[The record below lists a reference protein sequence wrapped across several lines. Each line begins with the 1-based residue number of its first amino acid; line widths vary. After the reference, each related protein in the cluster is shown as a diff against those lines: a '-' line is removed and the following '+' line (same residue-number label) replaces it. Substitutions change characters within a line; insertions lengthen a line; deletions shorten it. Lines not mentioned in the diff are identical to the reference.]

1 MAASPP
7 STAPAMP
14 DPSAASPTTAAA
26 PATAPA
32 IAPITVQAGLGSNN
46 ATADATGR
54 SVIVLPIDPGL
65 TCLRGLSPR
74 RLRFEVEYGLERG
87 TSANSFLFA
96 AGSTA
101 AGQPVPPVLVH
112 PPGASFAAP
121 FLEALAA
128 LVPAEAALKVVVGH
142 VNPNRVALLRQLAE
156 RWPALMLVASN
167 AGARLLSD
175 LWNQQKPGS
184 GAGGSGVAGTGA
196 SGAGV
201 SSAADSI
208 PSGDAGSAPGAASSQ
223 ATPDL
228 AGEAALPPLPP
239 IDVVKQE
246 VSRELAGGHRL
257 TLIPVPTPRWPG
269 GLVAFEE
276 RTGLLMS
283 GKFFAAH
290 LCGEAFSE
298 ANLSSTEEDRR
309 YYYDCLM
316 APMARQV
323 EAVVDR
329 LDELPIRTIAP
340 GHGPAIATS
349 WRSLLADYRR
359 WGESQGRSGLTVTLL
374 YASAYG
380 NTAAIADALAQ
391 GVARSGVRVE
401 SLNCEFAPS
410 EQLIAA
416 IRAGDALLIGSP
428 TLGGHAP
435 TPIVSALGTVL
446 AEGDREKPV
455 GVFGSFGWS
464 GEAIDLLENKL
475 RDGGFRFA
483 FEPIRV
489 KFSPD
494 PATLRTLEE
503 TGISLGRQ
511 LQTEQRRSQRRS
523 GGGGLEESRSNPAVQ
538 ALGRLVGS
546 LCVVTARKGEGEAA
560 LGGAMVASWVSQASF
575 NPPGFTVAVARER
588 AVESLLHVG
597 DRFALNVLAAGRETG
612 PMRQFLQP
620 FPPGANRFAGLEL
633 EASPGGQP
641 LLPEA
646 LAWLE
651 ARVTARMEC
660 GDHWILY
667 AQVSHGGL
675 LDPAGTTA
683 VHQRRS
689 GANY

>member
-1 MAASPP
+1 M
-7 STAPAMP
+7 
-14 DPSAASPTTAAA
+14 
-26 PATAPA
+26 
-32 IAPITVQAGLGSNN
+32 QAGLGSNN
-46 ATADATGR
+46 AAADATGR

-503 TGISLGRQ
+503 TGIALGRQ

>member
-1 MAASPP
+1 MAS
-7 STAPAMP
+7 ST
-14 DPSAASPTTAAA
+14 D
-26 PATAPA
+26 
-32 IAPITVQAGLGSNN
+32 
-46 ATADATGR
+46 R

-87 TSANSFLFA
+87 TSANSFLFD
-96 AGSTA
+96 AGNTA

-112 PPGASFAAP
+112 PPGASFAEP
-121 FLEALAA
+121 YLDTLAG
-128 LVPAEAALKVVVGH
+128 LIPADASLKVIVGH
-142 VNPNRVALLRQLAE
+142 VNPNRVALLRLLAE

-167 AGARLLSD
+167 AGARLLAD
-175 LWNQQKPGS
+175 LWNQARPAPPG
-184 GAGGSGVAGTGA
+184 GGVEPP
-196 SGAGV
+196 
-201 SSAADSI
+201 ADG
-208 PSGDAGSAPGAASSQ
+208 PAQ
-223 ATPDL
+223 V
-228 AGEAALPPLPP
+228 PPLPP

-246 VSRELAGGHRL
+246 VSRDLGGGHRL
-257 TLIPVPTPRWPG
+257 SLIPVPTPRWPG
-269 GLVAFEE
+269 GLMAFEE
-276 RTGLLMS
+276 STGLLMS

-290 LCGEAFSE
+290 LCGEAFAE
-298 ANLSSTEEDRR
+298 ANPTSNEEDRR

-329 LDELPIRTIAP
+329 LDDLAIRTIAP
-340 GHGPAIATS
+340 GHGPAIASS

-359 WGESQGRSGLTVTLL
+359 WGESQGSSGLTVTLL

-391 GVARSGVRVE
+391 GVARSGVRVD

-410 EQLIAA
+410 DQLIAA
-416 IRAGDALLIGSP
+416 IRSADALLIGSP

-464 GEAIDLLENKL
+464 GEAIDLLEGKL

-494 PATLRTLEE
+494 GATQRTLEE
-503 TGISLGRQ
+503 TGIALGRQ
-511 LQTEQRRSQRRS
+511 LQGERRRNQRRS
-523 GGGGLEESRSNPAVQ
+523 GGGGLDESRSNPAVQ
-538 ALGRLVGS
+538 ALGRVVGS
-546 LCVVTARKGEGEAA
+546 LCVLTARKGEGEAA

-575 NPPGFTVAVARER
+575 SPPGFTVAIARER

-597 DRFALNVLAAGRETG
+597 DHFALNVLAAGRETA

-620 FPPGANRFAGLEL
+620 FPPGADRFAGLDL
-633 EASPGGQP
+633 ESSPGGQP
-641 LLPEA
+641 ILPEA
-646 LAWLE
+646 LAWME
-651 ARVTARMEC
+651 AQVTARMEC
-660 GDHWILY
+660 GDHWLVY
-667 AQVSHGGL
+667 AQASHGGL
-675 LDPAGTTA
+675 LDGAGSTA
-683 VHQRRS
+683 MHQRRS

>member
-1 MAASPP
+1 
-7 STAPAMP
+7 MP
-14 DPSAASPTTAAA
+14 DPSPGA
-26 PATAPA
+26 PA
-32 IAPITVQAGLGSNN
+32 L
-46 ATADATGR
+46 DAEGR
-54 SVIVLPIDPGL
+54 SVIALPLDPGL
-65 TCLRGLSPR
+65 IGLRGLSPR

-87 TSANSFLFA
+87 TSANSFLFE
-96 AGSTA
+96 AGTTA

-121 FLEALAA
+121 FLEKLAA
-128 LVPAEAALKVVVGH
+128 LIPADAALKVVVGH
-142 VNPNRVALLRQLAE
+142 VNPNRVALLRQLAV

-167 AGARLLSD
+167 AGTRLLQD
-175 LWNQQKPGS
+175 LWTQQKPGS
-184 GAGGSGVAGTGA
+184 GAA
-196 SGAGV
+196 GAGSPPGPV
-201 SSAADSI
+201 TSSAT
-208 PSGDAGSAPGAASSQ
+208 SAV
-223 ATPDL
+223 T
-228 AGEAALPPLPP
+228 GEPAPLPPLPP

-290 LCGEAFSE
+290 LCGEAFAE
-298 ANLSSTEEDRR
+298 ANPSSTEEDRR

-329 LDELPIRTIAP
+329 LDALPIRTVAP
-340 GHGPAIATS
+340 GHGPAIASS

-380 NTAAIADALAQ
+380 NTATIADALAQ

-410 EQLIAA
+410 DQLIAA

-464 GEAIDLLENKL
+464 GEAIDLLEGKL

-494 PATLRTLEE
+494 PATLHTLEE

-538 ALGRLVGS
+538 ALGRVVGS
-546 LCVVTARKGEGEAA
+546 LCVVTARKGEGAAA

-588 AVESLLHVG
+588 ALESLLHVG
-597 DRFALNVLAAGRETG
+597 DRFALNVLATGRETG

-620 FPPGANRFAGLEL
+620 FPPGADRFAGLEL

-651 ARVTARMEC
+651 AQVSARMEC

-675 LDPAGTTA
+675 LDSAGTTA

-689 GANY
+689 GASY

>member
-7 STAPAMP
+7 SAAPAMP
-14 DPSAASPTTAAA
+14 DPSARTPTAA
-26 PATAPA
+26 
-32 IAPITVQAGLGSNN
+32 TVSVEAGTGST

-54 SVIVLPIDPGL
+54 SVIVMPVDPGL

-121 FLEALAA
+121 YLAA
-128 LVPAEAALKVVVGH
+128 LADLLPADAALKVVVGH

-167 AGARLLSD
+167 TGARLLRD
-175 LWNQQKPGS
+175 LWSQQKPGS
-184 GAGGSGVAGTGA
+184 GVGGSGA
-196 SGAGV
+196 
-201 SSAADSI
+201 
-208 PSGDAGSAPGAASSQ
+208 SGDAGAAPGPAPS
-223 ATPDL
+223 
-228 AGEAALPPLPP
+228 LPPLPP

-246 VSRELAGGHRL
+246 VSRDLAGGHRL

-290 LCGEAFSE
+290 LCGESFAE
-298 ANLSSTEEDRR
+298 ANPSSTEEDRR

-511 LQTEQRRSQRRS
+511 LQAEQRRNQRRS
-523 GGGGLEESRSNPAVQ
+523 GGGGLDESRSNPAVQ
-538 ALGRLVGS
+538 ALGRVVGS
-546 LCVVTARKGEGEAA
+546 LCLVTARKGEGEAA
-560 LGGAMVASWVSQASF
+560 IGGAMVASWVSQASF

-597 DRFALNVLAAGRETG
+597 DRFALNVLAAGRETA

-620 FPPGANRFAGLEL
+620 FPPGADRFAGLEL

-641 LLPEA
+641 ILPEA

-651 ARVTARMEC
+651 AQVTARMEC

>member
-1 MAASPP
+1 MAA
-7 STAPAMP
+7 T
-14 DPSAASPTTAAA
+14 
-26 PATAPA
+26 
-32 IAPITVQAGLGSNN
+32 
-46 ATADATGR
+46 ATGR

-196 SGAGV
+196 SGSGV

-290 LCGEAFSE
+290 LCGEAFAE

>member
-1 MAASPP
+1 
-7 STAPAMP
+7 
-14 DPSAASPTTAAA
+14 
-26 PATAPA
+26 
-32 IAPITVQAGLGSNN
+32 
-46 ATADATGR
+46 
-54 SVIVLPIDPGL
+54 
-65 TCLRGLSPR
+65 
-74 RLRFEVEYGLERG
+74 
-87 TSANSFLFA
+87 
-96 AGSTA
+96 
-101 AGQPVPPVLVH
+101 VPPVLVH
-112 PPGASFAAP
+112 PPGASFAEP
-121 FLEALAA
+121 FLEALAR
-128 LVPAEAALKVVVGH
+128 LIPADAALKVVVGH

-156 RWPALMLVASN
+156 RWPAVMLVASN
-167 AGARLLSD
+167 AGARLLHD
-175 LWNQQKPGS
+175 LWSQKKPGS
-184 GAGGSGVAGTGA
+184 GANGSTTVTEA
-196 SGAGV
+196 SP
-201 SSAADSI
+201 AA
-208 PSGDAGSAPGAASSQ
+208 PASSQ
-223 ATPDL
+223 TAQTP
-228 AGEAALPPLPP
+228 AGGDSAPTPLPPLPP

-269 GLVAFEE
+269 ALVAFEE
-276 RTGLLMS
+276 SSGLLMS
-283 GKFFAAH
+283 GKFFSAH
-290 LCGEAFSE
+290 LCSSSFAE
-298 ANLSSTEEDRR
+298 ANPSSTEEDRR
-309 YYYDCLM
+309 YFYDCLM
-316 APMARQV
+316 APMARPV
-323 EAVVDR
+323 EGIVDR
-329 LDELPIRTIAP
+329 LDALPIRTIAP

-380 NTAAIADALAQ
+380 NTATIADALAQ

-410 EQLIAA
+410 DQLIAA

-455 GVFGSFGWS
+455 GVFGSYGWS
-464 GEAIDLLENKL
+464 GEAIDLLESKL

-494 PATLRTLEE
+494 GATLRTLEE
-503 TGISLGRQ
+503 TGIALGRQ
-511 LQTEQRRSQRRS
+511 LQAEQRRSHRRS
-523 GGGGLEESRSNPAVQ
+523 SSGGLDESRSNPAVQ
-538 ALGRLVGS
+538 ALGRVVGS
-546 LCVVTARKGEGEAA
+546 LCVVTARKGEGDAA

-588 AVESLLHVG
+588 AVEILLHVG

-620 FPPGANRFAGLEL
+620 FPPGADRFAGLEL

-641 LLPEA
+641 ILPEA

-651 ARVTARMEC
+651 AQVTARMEC
-660 GDHWILY
+660 GDHWLLY

-683 VHQRRS
+683 VHQRRT
-689 GANY
+689 GAAY

>member
-14 DPSAASPTTAAA
+14 DPSAAAPTTA
-26 PATAPA
+26 PTTAP
-32 IAPITVQAGLGSNN
+32 ISVQAGLGSNN

-65 TCLRGLSPR
+65 TCLRGLSPQ

-101 AGQPVPPVLVH
+101 TGQPVPPVLVH

-184 GAGGSGVAGTGA
+184 GTGGSGVAGTGA

-201 SSAADSI
+201 SNAADSI
-208 PSGDAGSAPGAASSQ
+208 PSGDAGSAPGPASSQ

-228 AGEAALPPLPP
+228 AGEAAVPPLPP

-416 IRAGDALLIGSP
+416 IRVGDALLIGSP

-538 ALGRLVGS
+538 ALGRVVGS

-641 LLPEA
+641 ILPEA

-651 ARVTARMEC
+651 AQVTARMEC
-660 GDHWILY
+660 GDHWLLY